1 MIVII
6 QARMNSS
13 RFKQKVMYEIKE
25 KPLIWY
31 VINSIKKSRK
41 IKKIIIATSKNKT
54 DDKLC
59 YYLKKNKIDV
69 FRGNLN
75 NVAERFYSLASRLKL
90 KNFIRISGDSP
101 FMDYKIIDRAINIH
115 RKKPNKYDLITNIFP
130 RTFPRG
136 RSVEIIKTMSL
147 KKILPFINKDEKEHV
162 TKFFYKNKEQFCIKN
177 FKANKKNLSNLA
189 IDTKKDLEKLK
200 NRFK

>member
-1 MIVII
+1 MDFLG
-6 QARMNSS
+6 QGM
-13 RFKQKVMYEIKE
+13 
-25 KPLIWY
+25 
-31 VINSIKKSRK
+31 
-41 IKKIIIATSKNKT
+41 
-54 DDKLC
+54 
-59 YYLKKNKIDV
+59 
-69 FRGNLN
+69 
-75 NVAERFYSLASRLKL
+75 VAESWENPEQWFETNVLSKLKL
-90 KNFIRISGDSP
+90 INFIRISGDSP

-136 RSVEIIKTMSL
+136 RSVEIIKTKSL

-177 FKANKKNLSNLA
+177 FKTNKKNLSNLA
-189 IDTKKDLEKLK
+189 IDTKKDLEKLR

>member
-6 QARMNSS
+6 QARMSSS
-13 RFKQKVMYEIKE
+13 RFKQKVMYEVNE

-41 IKKIIIATSKNKT
+41 VKKIIIATSKNKT
-54 DDKLC
+54 DDKLY
-59 YYLKKNKIDV
+59 YYLKKNKICV

-75 NVAERFYSLASRLKL
+75 NVAERFYSLANKLKL

-101 FMDYKIIDRAINIH
+101 FMDYKIIDRAVDIH
-115 RKKPNKYDLITNIFP
+115 RRKPNKYDLITNIFP

-136 RSVEIIKTMSL
+136 RSVEIIKTKSL

-177 FKANKKNLSNLA
+177 FKTNKKNLSNLA
-189 IDTKKDLEKLK
+189 IDTKKDLEKLR

>member
-13 RFKQKVMYEIKE
+13 RFKQKVMYEVKE

-59 YYLKKNKIDV
+59 YYLKKNKISV

-75 NVAERFYSLASRLKL
+75 NVAERLYSLASKLKL

-115 RKKPNKYDLITNIFP
+115 RKKPSKYDLITNIFP

-136 RSVEIIKTMSL
+136 RSVEIIKTNSL

-189 IDTKKDLEKLK
+189 IDTKKDLEKLR

>member
-1 MIVII
+1 
-6 QARMNSS
+6 MNSS
-13 RFKQKVMYEIKE
+13 RFKQKVMYEVKE

-59 YYLKKNKIDV
+59 YYLKKNKISV

-75 NVAERFYSLASRLKL
+75 NVAERLYSLASKLKL

-136 RSVEIIKTMSL
+136 RSVEIIKTNSL

-177 FKANKKNLSNLA
+177 FKTNKKNLSNLA
-189 IDTKKDLEKLK
+189 IDTKKDLEKLR

>member
-13 RFKQKVMYEIKE
+13 RFKQKVMYEVKE

-59 YYLKKNKIDV
+59 YYLKKNKISV

-75 NVAERFYSLASRLKL
+75 NVAERLYSLASKLKL

-115 RKKPNKYDLITNIFP
+115 RKKPSKYDLITNIFP

-136 RSVEIIKTMSL
+136 RSVEIIKTNSL

-177 FKANKKNLSNLA
+177 FKTNKKNLSNLA
-189 IDTKKDLEKLK
+189 IDTKKDLEKLRH
-200 NRFK
+200 RFK

>member
-6 QARMNSS
+6 QARMSSS
-13 RFKQKVMYEIKE
+13 RFKQKVMYEVNE

-41 IKKIIIATSKNKT
+41 VKKIIIATSKNKT
-54 DDKLC
+54 DDKLY
-59 YYLKKNKIDV
+59 YYLKKNKICV

-75 NVAERFYSLASRLKL
+75 NVAERFYSLANKLKL

-101 FMDYKIIDRAINIH
+101 FMDYKIIDRAVDIH
-115 RKKPNKYDLITNIFP
+115 RRKPNKYDLITNIFP

-136 RSVEIIKTMSL
+136 RSVEIIKTKSL

-189 IDTKKDLEKLK
+189 IDTKKDLEKLR

>member
-1 MIVII
+1 
-6 QARMNSS
+6 MNSS

>member
-6 QARMNSS
+6 QARMSSS
-13 RFKQKVMYEIKE
+13 RFKQKVMYEVKE

-31 VINSIKKSRK
+31 VINSIKKSCK
-41 IKKIIIATSKNKT
+41 VKKIIIATSKNKT

-59 YYLKKNKIDV
+59 YYLKKNKISV

-75 NVAERFYSLASRLKL
+75 NVAERLYSLASKLKS

-136 RSVEIIKTMSL
+136 RSVEIIKTKSL

-162 TKFFYKNKEQFCIKN
+162 TKFFYRNKEQFCIKN
-177 FKANKKNLSNLA
+177 FKTNKKNLSNLA
-189 IDTKKDLEKLK
+189 IDTKKDLEKLR

>member
-13 RFKQKVMYEIKE
+13 RFKQKVMYEVKE

-59 YYLKKNKIDV
+59 YYLKKNKISV

-75 NVAERFYSLASRLKL
+75 NVAERLYSLASKLKL

-136 RSVEIIKTMSL
+136 RSVEIIKTNSL

-177 FKANKKNLSNLA
+177 FKTNKKNLSNLA
-189 IDTKKDLEKLK
+189 IDTKKDLEKLR

>member
-13 RFKQKVMYEIKE
+13 RFKQKVMYEVKE

-59 YYLKKNKIDV
+59 YYLKKNKISV

-75 NVAERFYSLASRLKL
+75 NVAERLYSLASKLKL

-115 RKKPNKYDLITNIFP
+115 RKKPSKYDLITNIFP

-136 RSVEIIKTMSL
+136 RSVEIIKTKSL

-177 FKANKKNLSNLA
+177 FKTNKKNLSNLA
-189 IDTKKDLEKLK
+189 IDTKKDLEKLR

>member
-13 RFKQKVMYEIKE
+13 RFKQKVMYEVKE

-59 YYLKKNKIDV
+59 YYLKKNKISV

-75 NVAERFYSLASRLKL
+75 NVAERLYSLASKLKL

-115 RKKPNKYDLITNIFP
+115 RKKPSKYDLITNIFP

-136 RSVEIIKTMSL
+136 RSVEIIKTNSL

-177 FKANKKNLSNLA
+177 FKTNKKNLSNLA
-189 IDTKKDLEKLK
+189 IDTKKDLEKLR

>member
-13 RFKQKVMYEIKE
+13 RFKQKVMYEVKE

-41 IKKIIIATSKNKT
+41 VKKIIIATSKNKT

-59 YYLKKNKIDV
+59 YYLKKNKISV

-75 NVAERFYSLASRLKL
+75 NVAERFYSLASKLKL
-90 KNFIRISGDSP
+90 INFIRISGDSP

-136 RSVEIIKTMSL
+136 RSVEIIKTKSL

-177 FKANKKNLSNLA
+177 FKTNKKNLSNLA
-189 IDTKKDLEKLK
+189 IDTKKDLEKLR

>member
-13 RFKQKVMYEIKE
+13 RFKQKVMYEVKE

-31 VINSIKKSRK
+31 VVNSIKKSRK

-59 YYLKKNKIDV
+59 YYLKKNKISV

-75 NVAERFYSLASRLKL
+75 NVAERLYSLASKLKL

-115 RKKPNKYDLITNIFP
+115 RKKPSKYDLITNIFP

-136 RSVEIIKTMSL
+136 RSVEIIKTNAL

-177 FKANKKNLSNLA
+177 FKTNKKNLSNLA
-189 IDTKKDLEKLK
+189 IDTKKDLEKLR